1 MDNQVVERFIRYA
14 EVGTPSDPNNESQV
28 PSNPEELDLA
38 RMLCDELRGLGYAD
52 ATVDDHAYV
61 TAHIPASAGAEG
73 LPCLG
78 LIAHIDASPDAPAHD
93 VRPRVVR
100 YEGGELTLGVVD
112 GQPVAINEQ
121 NTPGLSQLAGRD
133 IICSDGSTLIAADD
147 KAGVAE
153 IMELAARL
161 AADPS
166 IPHPRLALCFCPDE
180 EIGHGCSLLDLD
192 AFGAAYAYTV
202 DGGPIGEV
210 EFETFNA
217 ASADVRFRGHEIH
230 PGSAKDIMVNALHLF
245 QEFDAMLPAW
255 ERPEHTEG
263 YDGFF
268 HLHGVSGTCTSAT
281 ARYIIRDHDRDSFE
295 RRKDLLRSAASFMNG
310 RLGEERVTVELRDEY
325 YNMATVIRDHME
337 LVENAKQAFSDCG
350 FEPVVTP
357 VRGGTDGSQL
367 SLRGLPC
374 PNLATGGYNYHSV
387 REFVPVFALEGM
399 VDVLQR
405 LVGIYAARQA

>member
-1 MDNQVVERFIRYA
+1 MSTVVDRFIRYA
-14 EVGTPSDPNNESQV
+14 KVATPSDPNNETQT
-28 PSNPEELDLA
+28 PSNPEEFDLA
-38 RMLCDELRGLGYAD
+38 RLLCDELRALGYAD
-52 ATVDDHAYV
+52 AVVDDHAYV
-61 TAHIPASAGAEG
+61 TAHVPASAGAED

-78 LIAHIDASPDAPAHD
+78 LIAHIDASPDAPAHG
-93 VRPRVVR
+93 VNPRVVR

-112 GQPVAINEQ
+112 GTPITINEQ
-121 NTPGLSQLAGRD
+121 NTPGLEELAGKD

-166 IPHPRLALCFCPDE
+166 IPHPRLALCFAPDE

-192 AFGAAYAYTV
+192 AFGAEVAYTV

-217 ASADVRFRGHEIH
+217 ASADVHFRGHEIH

-245 QEFDAMLPAW
+245 EEYDAMLPAW

-263 YDGFF
+263 YEGFF

-281 ARYIIRDHDRDSFE
+281 ARYIIRDHDRERFE
-295 RRKDLLRSAASFMNG
+295 QRKQLMRDAATFMNA
-310 RLGEERVTVELRDEY
+310 RLGEDRVTCDLHDEY
-325 YNMATVIRDHME
+325 YNMASVIRDHME
-337 LVENAKQAFSDCG
+337 LVDRAKQAFADCG
-350 FEPVVTP
+350 YEPEVVP

-405 LVGIYAARQA
+405 LVGIFATR